1 MTFGA
6 TGANA
11 SSPTAAQMMVIA
23 SITCPL
29 NCLYSIELNSCKTPS
44 MKLRDS
50 TKYGLKSSPTYST
63 TVAIAVAAFSFV
75 IEIPSFIIVQNFAER
90 P

>member
-11 SSPTAAQMMVIA
+11 TSPTAAQMMVIA

-29 NCLYSIELNSCKTPS
+29 NCLYSIELNSYRTPS
-44 MKLRDS
+44 MKFRDS
-50 TKYGLKSSPTYST
+50 SKYGINSSPTYST
-63 TVAIAVAAFSFV
+63 IVAIAVAAFSFV
-75 IEIPSFIIVQNFAER
+75 IEIPSLIIVQNF
-90 P
+90 